1 LQRHAFFQGNADAE
15 QITLGMQALSGDF
28 AGYERAIEHY
38 QAVCVCAVQDDSA
51 FDRLSTTSI
60 SQNFL
65 ESGRKAFGSY
75 FASADL
81 PRLSDQA
88 G

>member
-1 LQRHAFFQGNADAE
+1 MVL
-15 QITLGMQALSGDF
+15 TLG
-28 AGYERAIEHY
+28 EAI
-38 QAVCVCAVQDDSA
+38 ASK
-51 FDRLSTTSI
+51 LL
-60 SQNFL
+60 L